1 MDAQRRGSE
10 MTDGALDGELRSIL
24 AANPSPEFVA
34 RVRVRIADEPR
45 PASTWRYTTF
55 AIAGVVAAVV
65 VAAVLFGRDS
75 GQRTPAPMPLVA
87 RAIGGVSA
95 LPERPRRSVARSTP
109 QIPAYANAAAPSP
122 NEPEVLIDPRERAAL
137 LAVVRGTRDGSLDLA
152 PVVAAS
158 TPTAMELGP
167 LVEITIPDISIDPI
181 ADSIAPAPGTEGV
194 RQ

>member
-75 GQRTPAPMPLVA
+75 GQRTPAPMSLVA

-95 LPERPRRSVARSTP
+95 LPERPRRSVARSTR
-109 QIPAYANAAAPSP
+109 SP
-122 NEPEVLIDPRERAAL
+122 RSCASSSCWRTWRDTTSATSRACWRCRKA
-137 LAVVRGTRDGSLDLA
+137 R
-152 PVVAAS
+152 
-158 TPTAMELGP
+158 
-167 LVEITIPDISIDPI
+167 
-181 ADSIAPAPGTEGV
+181 
-194 RQ
+194 